1 MLCLKRCEASERGIG
16 PVALEKGK
24 VMKRAWIAASIVLT
38 LAACRREPSQEAP
51 VEPVDGTAEAA
62 NEAGEP
68 LPEPDINASLETIG
82 ALHPDDAQY
91 RFVGRWAAEAPLCE
105 NAAWRFTV
113 SELRTPTGAVC
124 LFTDVR
130 TVDGGYDIAARCTA
144 DGSEQED
151 ELRIRFA
158 ESAGAMLF
166 ESEHNADEGLI
177 RCNSSP

>member
-1 MLCLKRCEASERGIG
+1 M
-16 PVALEKGK
+16 ALTEGK
-24 VMKRAWIAASIVLT
+24 EMKRAWVVACIVLT

-51 VEPVDGTAEAA
+51 VDLPDGTGNAA
-62 NEAGEP
+62 NEVGEP

-82 ALHPDDAQY
+82 ALHPDEADY

-124 LFTDVR
+124 RFTDVR
-130 TVDGGYDIAARCTA
+130 AVDGGYDIAARCTA
-144 DGSEQED
+144 EGAEQED
-151 ELRIRFA
+151 ELKVRFA

-166 ESEHNADEGLI
+166 ESEHVAEEGLI
-177 RCNSSP
+177 ACDS

>member
-1 MLCLKRCEASERGIG
+1 M
-16 PVALEKGK
+16 ALTKGK
-24 VMKRAWIAASIVLT
+24 VMKRTWVAACIVLS

-51 VEPVDGTAEAA
+51 VEPLDGANAA
-62 NEAGEP
+62 NATGEP

-82 ALHPDDAQY
+82 ALHPDEAEY

-124 LFTDVR
+124 RFTDVR
-130 TVDGGYDIAARCTA
+130 AVDGGYDITARCTA
-144 DGSEQED
+144 EGAEQED
-151 ELRIRFA
+151 ELKVRFA

-166 ESEHNADEGLI
+166 ESEHLAEEGLI
-177 RCNSSP
+177 PCDS